1 MSQADIPLPQRLPEQ
16 RKLGETSRTD
26 KWWLQPLVV
35 FSVLSGFIVYTT
47 WAAFQGQNYFAD
59 YGGAHYLSP
68 FYSPL
73 LYGQAGEPY
82 WIGEGIPGW
91 WPDWSPIAFSP
102 AFLILIGPAMMRF
115 TCYYYRGAYYKAF
128 WADPPSCAVGEPGVR
143 GKKYRGERKFPL
155 IMQNI
160 HRYVF
165 YPAAAFVFIL
175 AWDAI
180 HATQFTVINDAGE
193 ATTRFGIG
201 LGTVVLAL
209 NAILLGG
216 YTFGCHC
223 ARHQIGG
230 YLNALSKRPIR
241 SKCYSCVSALN
252 KRHMTWAWISLVWVL
267 FADVYVRLLAMGYIT
282 DPRII
287 F

>member
-1 MSQADIPLPQRLPEQ
+1 MSRADVHLPQRGFGATERQ
-16 RKLGETSRTD
+16 DR
-26 KWWLQPLVV
+26 WWVQSVVV
-35 FSVLSGFIVYTT
+35 FTILSAFIVYTT
-47 WAAFQGQNYFAD
+47 WAAFQGVNYFAHQ
-59 YGGAHYLSP
+59 GGAHYLSP

-73 LYGQAGEPY
+73 LYGQPGEPY
-82 WIGEGIPGW
+82 WIGEGVPGW
-91 WPDWSPIAFSP
+91 WPGFLPFSP

-128 WADPPSCAVGEPGVR
+128 WADPPGCAVGEPKLR
-143 GKKYRGERKFPL
+143 GKNYRGERTFPL

-165 YPAAAFVFIL
+165 YPAAAFVVVL
-175 AWDAI
+175 TWDAI
-180 HATQFTVINDAGE
+180 HATMFTVTAPDG
-193 ATTRFGIG
+193 TTSTRFGIG
-201 LGTVVLAL
+201 LGTVILAL
-209 NAILLGG
+209 NALFLGG

-230 YLNALSKRPIR
+230 YLNSLSKKPIR

-252 KRHMTWAWISLVWVL
+252 KRHMLWAWVSLFWVAW
-267 FADVYVRLLAMGYIT
+267 ADIYVRLVAQDIIT

>member
-1 MSQADIPLPQRLPEQ
+1 MSQADVHLPQRGFGDTARQ
-16 RKLGETSRTD
+16 DR
-26 KWWLQPLVV
+26 WWVQSLVV
-35 FSVLSGFIVYTT
+35 FCVLSAFVVYTT
-47 WAAFQGQNYFAD
+47 WAAFQGVNYFAHQ
-59 YGGAHYLSP
+59 GGAHYLSP

-82 WIGEGIPGW
+82 WIGEGRPSW
-91 WPDWSPIAFSP
+91 WPGFLPFSP

-128 WADPPSCAVGEPGVR
+128 WADPPGCAVGEPRKG
-143 GKKYRGERKFPL
+143 YLGERKFPL
-155 IMQNI
+155 VMQNI

-165 YPAAAFVFIL
+165 YPAAAFVVVL
-175 AWDAI
+175 TWDAI
-180 HATQFTVINDAGE
+180 HATQFTVTAADG
-193 ATTRFGIG
+193 TTSTRFGIG
-201 LGTVVLAL
+201 LGTIVLAL
-209 NAILLGG
+209 NAFLLGG

-230 YLNALSKRPIR
+230 YLNSLSKRPIR
-241 SKCYSCVSALN
+241 AKCYACVSALN
-252 KRHMTWAWISLVWVL
+252 KRHMLWAWVSLFWVAL
-267 FADVYVRLLAMGYIT
+267 ADVYVRLVAQDIIT